1 MNLQLV
7 KEELGTAE
15 SQHDRRIVRRLS
27 VVESEVKRLQS
38 ILDQFLEYVRVP
50 ELRTRPTLLNEMLQ
64 DLVEFVSPEAEEKDV
79 SLRFYGDAD
88 LEQIELDPDQFR
100 AVVVNLLRNALDACG
115 AGDQIMLSTR
125 AEDGEVTVQVTDTGS
140 GMSAEV
146 LEKAF
151 TPYFSTKKTGTG
163 LGLPTARR
171 IIEMHGGT
179 LELNSDPERGTQFT
193 IRLPRAPASREKD
206 AT

>member
-1 MNLQLV
+1 M
-7 KEELGTAE
+7 
-15 SQHDRRIVRRLS
+15 
-27 VVESEVKRLQS
+27 
-38 ILDQFLEYVRVP
+38 
-50 ELRTRPTLLNEMLQ
+50 
-64 DLVEFVSPEAEEKDV
+64 
-79 SLRFYGDAD
+79 
-88 LEQIELDPDQFR
+88 
-100 AVVVNLLRNALDACG
+100 
-115 AGDQIMLSTR
+115 
-125 AEDGEVTVQVTDTGS
+125 TVQVTDTGS